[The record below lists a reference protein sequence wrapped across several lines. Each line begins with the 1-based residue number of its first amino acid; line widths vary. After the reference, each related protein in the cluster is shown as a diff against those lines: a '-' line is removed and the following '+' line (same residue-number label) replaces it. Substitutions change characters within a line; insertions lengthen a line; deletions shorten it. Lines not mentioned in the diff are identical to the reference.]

1 MNLLLIALGI
11 VLVWRVIEGFR
22 VGMVREIISFV
33 SLIVMSVAVVL
44 LGIALSS
51 YMDKDIIKMIVA
63 IILFLVLCIVHRIIS
78 LLFFSAKVVSKLPVV
93 HGLDRL
99 AGGIVGGLETVLIV
113 WVIFTLLMSFGLGVP
128 GQQLILYIKES
139 RILSFLYEHNYLA
152 YWVSLLSEK
161 AALLPLDLEDVTH
174 AADNVKDLI
183 AN

>member
-161 AALLPLDLEDVTH
+161 AALLPLDLQDVTH